1 MGKTE
6 DKLKE
11 LGYSLPPAWSPGKLE
26 LGVVYKDLY
35 YSSGVG
41 SASYMG
47 SGSYKGKLGS
57 DLTVEQGYEA
67 ARLCCLQLLANM
79 KAVIGDLDKVVRFVK
94 LLSTVNSA
102 SDFGEQPQVA
112 NGCSDLLIELY
123 GEKAGRHAR
132 SAIGMG
138 ALPGNCAVEIE
149 MIVQI
154 EP

>member
-26 LGVVYKDLY
+26 IGVVYKDLY

-41 SASYMG
+41 SGSYMG

-102 SDFGEQPQVA
+102 PDFGEQPQVA

-123 GEKAGRHAR
+123 GEKTGRHAR

>member
-11 LGYSLPPAWSPGKLE
+11 LGYSLPPAWPPGKLE

-35 YSSGVG
+35 YSSGAG
-41 SASYMG
+41 SD
-47 SGSYKGKLGS
+47 SYKGKLGS

-102 SDFGEQPQVA
+102 PDFGEQPQIA
-112 NGCSDLLIELY
+112 NGCTDLLIELY

-154 EP
+154 AP

>member
-1 MGKTE
+1 MRKTE
-6 DKLKE
+6 DKLRE

-26 LGVVYKDLY
+26 LGVVYKDVY

-41 SASYMG
+41 SGSYMG

-102 SDFGEQPQVA
+102 PDFGEQPQVA

-123 GEKAGRHAR
+123 GEKAGRYAR

-154 EP
+154 DP

>member
-1 MGKTE
+1 
-6 DKLKE
+6 
-11 LGYSLPPAWSPGKLE
+11 
-26 LGVVYKDLY
+26 
-35 YSSGVG
+35 
-41 SASYMG
+41 MG
-47 SGSYKGKLGS
+47 SSSYKGKLGS

-102 SDFGEQPQVA
+102 PDFGEQPQVA

>member
-41 SASYMG
+41 S
-47 SGSYKGKLGS
+47 GSYNKGKLGS

-67 ARLCCLQLLANM
+67 ARKCCLQLLANM

-102 SDFGEQPQVA
+102 PDFGEQPQVA
-112 NGCSDLLIELY
+112 NGCTDLLIELY

>member
-1 MGKTE
+1 MGKIE
-6 DKLKE
+6 GKLKE
-11 LGYSLPPAWSPGKLE
+11 LGYSLPPAWLPGKLE

-41 SASYMG
+41 SGSYMG

-102 SDFGEQPQVA
+102 PDFGEQPQVA
-112 NGCSDLLIELY
+112 NGCTDLLIELY

>member
-11 LGYSLPPAWSPGKLE
+11 LGYSLPPAWPPGKLE

-35 YSSGVG
+35 YSSG
-41 SASYMG
+41 AG

-67 ARLCCLQLLANM
+67 ARKCCLQLLANM

-102 SDFGEQPQVA
+102 PDFGEQPQVA
-112 NGCSDLLIELY
+112 NGCTDLLIELY

>member
-6 DKLKE
+6 DRLKE
-11 LGYSLPPAWSPGKLE
+11 LGYSLPPVGPPGKLE

-35 YSSGVG
+35 YSSGV
-41 SASYMG
+41 G

-79 KAVIGDLDKVVRFVK
+79 KAVIGDLGKVVRFVK

-102 SDFGEQPQVA
+102 PDFGEQPQVA
-112 NGCSDLLIELY
+112 NGCTDLLIELY